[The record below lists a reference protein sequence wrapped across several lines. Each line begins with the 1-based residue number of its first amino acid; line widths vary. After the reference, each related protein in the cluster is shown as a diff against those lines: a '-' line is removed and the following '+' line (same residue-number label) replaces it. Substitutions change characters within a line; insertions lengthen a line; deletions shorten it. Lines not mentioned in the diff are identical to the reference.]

1 MLFHHSNPNRR
12 GVALPMVLGALV
24 LIGVLIGGVMFASL
38 QEFRIGGNAQHQTRA
53 ATAAEFGLNRM
64 MSEWN
69 PLNNNAMIA
78 GDTLKRTFTIS
89 SGGTANVMV
98 TRLPGPFFWL
108 VSEGQA
114 GAQRVDLSARRQYG
128 SLMRLDQPQIG
139 FLGALTG
146 RGGVTVGGSAYVS
159 GTDMTG
165 SGWKNCPAMTNVPG
179 VAMEDTSGAKM
190 PGCSVSKTC
199 ISGTP
204 AFLETPAADDTTTY
218 FNYGNTNYSQLAAA
232 ASKVFPTGTTT
243 LTNIAPVV
251 ASSKCSIGVNTNWGD
266 ANRASPAGKCES
278 YFPIIHSKGNLHITG
293 GVGQG
298 ILLVDGDLQMS
309 GSFWFVGVVV
319 VRGTVRT
326 TGTGAGVFGVL
337 MAANVLLD
345 DDVASTVLGKSYVQ
359 YSSCAVAHALSASAM
374 LAPVK
379 ERAWIE
385 VF

>member
-1 MLFHHSNPNRR
+1 MPFLTFNPDRR

-38 QEFRIGGNAQHQTRA
+38 QEFRIGGNTQHQTRA
-53 ATAAEFGLNRM
+53 ATAAEFGLNRL

-69 PLNNNAMIA
+69 PLNNNAMA
-78 GDTLKRTFTIS
+78 TGDTLKRAYTLS
-89 SGGTANVMV
+89 SGGTANVMA
-98 TRLPGPFFWL
+98 TRLQGPFFWV

-165 SGWKNCPAMTNVPG
+165 SGWKNCPAMANVPG
-179 VAMEDTSGAKM
+179 VAMADTSGAKM

-204 AFLETPAADDTTTY
+204 AFLETPAADDTSTY
-218 FNYGNTNYSQLAAA
+218 FNYGNTSYTQLAAA
-232 ASKVFPTGTTT
+232 ASKVLANGTTIT
-243 LTNIAPVV
+243 KVEPVV
-251 ASSKCSIGVNTNWGD
+251 ASGICSIGLLYNWGD
-266 ANRASPAGKCES
+266 ANRNSPAGKCES
-278 YFPIIHSKGNLHITG
+278 YFPVIHARGNLKITG
-293 GVGQG
+293 GLGQG
-298 ILLVDGDLQMS
+298 ILLVDGDLEMS
-309 GSFWFVGVVV
+309 GQFWFVGLVI

-326 TGTGAGVFGVL
+326 TGSGAGVFGVL
-337 MAANVLLD
+337 MAANVVLD
-345 DDVASTVLGKSYVQ
+345 DDVASTVLGNSYVQ

-374 LAPVK
+374 LKPVK
-379 ERAWIE
+379 ERGWTE

>member
-1 MLFHHSNPNRR
+1 MPFLTFNPDRR

-38 QEFRIGGNAQHQTRA
+38 QEFRIGGNTQHQTRA
-53 ATAAEFGLNRM
+53 ATAAEFGLNRL

-69 PLNNNAMIA
+69 PLNNNAMA
-78 GDTLKRTFTIS
+78 TGDTLKRAYTLS
-89 SGGTANVMV
+89 SGGTANVMA
-98 TRLPGPFFWL
+98 TRLQGPFFWV

-165 SGWKNCPAMTNVPG
+165 SGWKNCPAMANVPG
-179 VAMEDTSGAKM
+179 VAMADTSGAKM

-204 AFLETPAADDTTTY
+204 AFLETPAADDTSTY
-218 FNYGNTNYSQLAAA
+218 FNYGNTSYSQLAAA
-232 ASKVFPTGTTT
+232 ASKVLANGTTIT
-243 LTNIAPVV
+243 KVEPVV
-251 ASSKCSIGVNTNWGD
+251 ASGICSIGLLYNWGD
-266 ANRASPAGKCES
+266 ANRNSPAGKCES
-278 YFPIIHSKGNLHITG
+278 YFPVIHARGNLKITG
-293 GVGQG
+293 GLGQG
-298 ILLVDGDLQMS
+298 ILLVDGDLEMS
-309 GSFWFVGVVV
+309 GQFWFVGLVI

-326 TGTGAGVFGVL
+326 TGSGAGVFGVL
-337 MAANVLLD
+337 MAANVVLD
-345 DDVASTVLGKSYVQ
+345 ADVASTVLGNSYVQ

-374 LAPVK
+374 LKPVK
-379 ERAWIE
+379 ERGWTE

>member
-1 MLFHHSNPNRR
+1 MSSLDFNRNR
-12 GVALPMVLGALV
+12 EGVALPMVLGALV

-64 MSEWN
+64 MAEWN
-69 PLNNNAMIA
+69 PLNNNAMA
-78 GDTLKRTFTIS
+78 TGDTLKRAFTLS
-89 SGGTANVMV
+89 SGGTANVMA
-98 TRLPGPFFWL
+98 TRLPGPFFWV

-128 SLMRLDQPQIG
+128 TLMRLDQPQIG

-165 SGWKNCPAMTNVPG
+165 SGWKNCPASANVAG
-179 VAMEDTSGAKM
+179 VAIEDTSGAKT
-190 PGCSVSKTC
+190 PGCTITKTC

-204 AFLETPAADDTTTY
+204 AFLETPAANDTATY
-218 FNYGNTNYSQLAAA
+218 FNYGNTNYDQLAAT
-232 ASKVFPTGTTT
+232 ASKVIAGGTT
-243 LTNIAPVV
+243 ISKVEPVV
-251 ASSKCSIGVNTNWGD
+251 ANGKCSIGLIYNWGD
-266 ANRASPAGKCES
+266 ANRANPAGKCES
-278 YFPIIHSKGNLHITG
+278 YFPVIHAKGNLHITG

-309 GSFWFVGVVV
+309 GQFWFVGVVV

-326 TGTGAGVFGVL
+326 TGSGAGVFGVL
-337 MAANVLLD
+337 MAANVVLD
-345 DDVASTVLGKSYVQ
+345 EDVASTVLGKSYVQ

-374 LAPVK
+374 LAPVM